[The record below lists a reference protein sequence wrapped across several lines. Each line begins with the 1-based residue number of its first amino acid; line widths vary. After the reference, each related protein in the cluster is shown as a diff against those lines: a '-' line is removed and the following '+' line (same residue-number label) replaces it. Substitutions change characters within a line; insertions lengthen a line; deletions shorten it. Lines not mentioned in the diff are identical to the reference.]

1 MNKQRR
7 KKFRVKVS
15 RTCQITKCTASEI
28 LKIAHIVPRKTAA
41 QSLREWGVE
50 PNSDKNMLLLVSAP
64 EDSFDKGH
72 FCLLLKIKIRAW
84 YRRGGLSCKNIEQIH
99 QRCTHPRHRAE
110 VQDLEDS
117 FLDVCGNVPSH
128 RCIAE
133 HSYYSLAAAV
143 KKGWI
148 ELHEYFD
155 LLAQIKNQSPEQ
167 DKIARVQEWL
177 RSQQGCQDLDAD
189 PLREPACA
197 RSDPA
202 LRAGDAAVPAK
213 RSLALSPA
221 ACPSGA
227 AGTSPA
233 DSDAQKRHRKRQSLP
248 SSEPSVRDGQ

>member
-50 PNSDKNMLLLVSAP
+50 PNSDKNMLLLVSAL

-72 FCLLLKIKIRAW
+72 FCLLLKSVPGTGEEALAVKILNKSIKDVPIQ
-84 YRRGGLSCKNIEQIH
+84 GTELKFK
-99 QRCTHPRHRAE
+99 
-110 VQDLEDS
+110 DLEDS

-233 DSDAQKRHRKRQSLP
+233 NSDAQKRHRKRQSLP
-248 SSEPSVRDGQ
+248 NSEPSVSDGQ